1 MALALA
7 TLVFLSLV
15 TLTVGVWWAYATRR
29 RVRERLQDA
38 AEASRQRDAQAFRAD
53 PWRTTRW
60 ATPMTRTRLYA
71 GLTGLLEA
79 ADVGLAPI
87 NFLLLTAAAA
97 LAGGAAGWLRT
108 WQPLLGVATAACAGA
123 APVLY
128 LLYRRH
134 RRIAQCEQQL
144 PDALD
149 MITRSIRAG
158 YALTGAIQL
167 AAEESPD
174 PIGGEFRRISEEIR
188 LGMDPGE
195 ALLGLQRRIPTSDIE
210 FFCTAIR
217 IQRSAGGNLAEILD
231 RLSEVIRER
240 FKLLSHARALSAQHR
255 WSAVCIGLSPVAF
268 AMLFALQSP
277 GYFDPL
283 LASPLAPYLI
293 AAGVFLEAI
302 GFFVIWRIA
311 QIQV

>member
-1 MALALA
+1 MALLA
-7 TLVFLSLV
+7 AILAFVAPVTLVIGL
-15 TLTVGVWWAYATRR
+15 WWVAERRR

-38 AEASRQRDAQAFRAD
+38 VEVSRERETRILRPDAGTERSGWARLGRHLPTHEWLAALLAASGTRRTPAEVVVAV
-53 PWRTTRW
+53 
-60 ATPMTRTRLYA
+60 
-71 GLTGLLEA
+71 GLSALGGGLLGWMRIGGLGW
-79 ADVGLAPI
+79 GLAVV
-87 NFLLLTAAAA
+87 TA
-97 LAGGAAGWLRT
+97 
-108 WQPLLGVATAACAGA
+108 PLPLIH
-123 APVLY
+123 

-134 RRIAQCEQQL
+134 RRVVRCEQQL

-149 MITRSIRAG
+149 MVARAIRTG

-167 AAEESPD
+167 VGEDGPD
-174 PIGGEFRRISEEIR
+174 PIGTEFRRISEEIR

-195 ALLGLQRRIPTSDIE
+195 ALLGIQQRLPTQDIE

-217 IQRSAGGNLAEILD
+217 IQRAAGGNLAEILD

-255 WSAVCIGLSPVAF
+255 WSAISVGLSPVGF
-268 AMLFALQSP
+268 ALMFALQSP

-293 AAGVFLEAI
+293 GTAVVLEVV
-302 GFFVIWRIA
+302 GFAMIWRIA
-311 QIQV
+311 QIKV